1 MAEYSGIGTGFRIII
16 LLLLLSI
23 LVLGGLIWFD
33 YLGLIDARQSLALVY
48 RLFGAE
54 EGEVDVEDP
63 FLLERE
69 RLNKQLDA
77 LALRAE
83 DLETNSLDLTYKEE
97 ELNQMIEQ
105 IEERQ
110 VALDDREKLFNER
123 VTIYENR
130 RDNLKQNAAYL
141 VGMPPEN
148 AVNIL
153 LEMDDQDV
161 IDILRMTEEQAVAAS
176 EASLV
181 SYWLSLMPSARAAA
195 LQRKMARKTGG

>member
-83 DLETNSLDLTYKEE
+83 DLETNSLELTSKEE